1 MPFNGTE
8 SEKLKEIE
16 IMWETELGGG
26 GAGPVFY
33 NSRLSLYWLHLEK
46 KLFCLAM
53 SSSNF
58 ECREGAQFPC
68 V

>member
-1 MPFNGTE
+1 MPFNATE

-16 IMWETELGGG
+16 IMGETELGGG

-46 KLFCLAM
+46 KIILSC
-53 SSSNF
+53 N
-58 ECREGAQFPC
+58 E
-68 V
+68 